1 MRFYGERSI
10 MWARESELER
20 GCLTER
26 HTADLQTWG
35 RTRQKS
41 APSLCMLPSHALR
54 MKQPEVSAKG
64 LALLVPHS
72 LTTGTAILC

>member
-10 MWARESELER
+10 MWAKESELEQ

-26 HTADLQTWG
+26 HTANLQTWA

-41 APSLCMLPSHALR
+41 AL
-54 MKQPEVSAKG
+54 
-64 LALLVPHS
+64 
-72 LTTGTAILC
+72 